1 MIKAKETRIQTPI
14 DIVQWEI
21 NNYEKYFYEEYK
33 YKILVYPNITY
44 QQDLEKDSY
53 VVVLA
58 NVIRELNKIRNDIHW
73 TILSPE
79 PIKSLN
85 FSNTEQCIIELP
97 SYPNA
102 MRSIYGID
110 YSGIKQALNWKNN
123 EFDIVYTNL
132 PEHTTSLMN
141 IINNTTNM
149 KPKFIGG
156 YSHWF
161 EVDENTNY
169 AERFFLENISGIL
182 KMDECGVNSIWLKN
196 LVIEK
201 SKELFN
207 DKVVKQLQKIIQP
220 HYLGIDGISTD
231 HEYKPKTILFNHRDN
246 DYTGWSWFVKR
257 MDELWEERQDFKVYT
272 TLADMD
278 RPYSER
284 VKIHSREEYLNF
296 IRSMHMGV
304 GCFQKYSA
312 WSISTTD
319 GLSQGVPY
327 VLPNG
332 MCYPE
337 MVGKNY
343 PLLYDGIKGFKSTIE
358 HMLDDPIVREEANK
372 YLMPKLNEFKWSERV
387 PKWFGGWK
395 FLDKFE
401 EIGDKSESYKKILDY
416 IKRKKVATKRDIT
429 DYLGWGVRIKFTPY
443 RNRLRNEN
451 NIKLTKN
458 TYEYVGE

>member
-1 MIKAKETRIQTPI
+1 MA
-14 DIVQWEI
+14 VV
-21 NNYEKYFYEEYK
+21 NNFF
-33 YKILVYPNITY
+33 
-44 QQDLEKDSY
+44 DS
-53 VVVLA
+53 
-58 NVIRELNKIRNDIHW
+58 H
-73 TILSPE
+73 
-79 PIKSLN
+79 
-85 FSNTEQCIIELP
+85 
-97 SYPNA
+97 
-102 MRSIYGID
+102 
-110 YSGIKQALNWKNN
+110 
-123 EFDIVYTNL
+123 
-132 PEHTTSLMN
+132 
-141 IINNTTNM
+141 
-149 KPKFIGG
+149 
-156 YSHWF
+156 
-161 EVDENTNY
+161 
-169 AERFFLENISGIL
+169 
-182 KMDECGVNSIWLKN
+182 
-196 LVIEK
+196 
-201 SKELFN
+201 
-207 DKVVKQLQKIIQP
+207 
-220 HYLGIDGISTD
+220 
-231 HEYKPKTILFNHRDN
+231 N

-416 IKRKKVATKRDIT
+416 IKRKKEQQELLKTTPMQLKPYYKKKVNAYFNSLMELIT
-429 DYLGWGVRIKFTPY
+429 IFDELMQPAAKKI
-443 RNRLRNEN
+443 
-451 NIKLTKN
+451 
-458 TYEYVGE
+458 